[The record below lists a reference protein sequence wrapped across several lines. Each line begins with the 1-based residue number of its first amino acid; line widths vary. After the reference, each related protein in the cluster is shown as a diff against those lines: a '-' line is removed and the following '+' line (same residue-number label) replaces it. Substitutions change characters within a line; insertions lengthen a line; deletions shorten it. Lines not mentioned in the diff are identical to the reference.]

1 MSQAQLAQ
9 TPAAAATLPAVARR
23 RRGRPS
29 TPLPDGADL
38 AVVYS
43 TAAMDETERQD
54 RIRRAFALILAVD
67 PTPGSELPR
76 P

>member
-1 MSQAQLAQ
+1 M
-9 TPAAAATLPAVARR
+9 
-23 RRGRPS
+23 
-29 TPLPDGADL
+29 PDGADL